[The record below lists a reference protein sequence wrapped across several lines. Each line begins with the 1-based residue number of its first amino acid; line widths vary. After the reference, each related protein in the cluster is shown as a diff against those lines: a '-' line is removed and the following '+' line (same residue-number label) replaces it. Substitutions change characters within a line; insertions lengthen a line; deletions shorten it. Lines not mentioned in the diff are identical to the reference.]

1 MLNDL
6 LYRVRALFRR
16 DKLEAELADELRFHF
31 EQQVEKYIRSG
42 LTHQDAVRQTRLV
55 FGGPDQVKEEC
66 RDARGVSCL
75 EMLVQDVRYG
85 LRILRKKP
93 GFTVIAVL
101 ALALGIGASTAVFS
115 AVNTMLLKP
124 LPYPNPERIVM
135 LWWKAPIL
143 LADAADQFP
152 WSKRDFARF
161 SRDTKSFESIGAF
174 KSDFFNLVGSG
185 EPSRLDGLRASAGFF
200 PAVGVFTALGRT
212 FAPEEN
218 QPGHEFE
225 VILSDELWHNKFG
238 GDAGIVGRVI
248 ALNGQPYTI
257 VGVMPRGF
265 EFPRAAEL
273 PLTISLPP
281 RIQLWVPLDI
291 PPDSSGPQEF
301 GVIGRLSPRVTAE
314 QATAE
319 LRVFGHRLETESP
332 DAKGWY
338 NPNVILLT
346 RQIVGDTKRPLLLLL
361 GAVGIVL
368 LIASSN
374 VASLLLTRT
383 LGRRQEFTLRGAL
396 GAGQGRLLRQLLT
409 ESLVLAGLGALAG
422 ILVAEMALGSVKIL
436 GPSNIPR
443 LGEVQLD
450 WRVFAFTFAITLI
463 AAILSGLMPA
473 IGTSRNSLV
482 ESLNEG
488 GRRTSGS
495 ATHSKIRNV
504 LLVAEVALALVLVVS
519 TGLLVRTFYHM
530 LAADPGFNPTRVL
543 TFQLALPNSKYT
555 DTDRMAE
562 LYQKVLRALEAVP
575 GVQSAGIVSEVPMGG
590 STDSTVIRVPDH
602 PRIDGKEHPYVNYSF
617 ASPGYFSA
625 LGTPLLRGRDFLDT
639 DTLASS
645 HVTII
650 NNAMAK
656 KYWPGQDPIGRQV
669 GVENPRWPTRT
680 VIGIVPDIKH
690 ASLREDPDPE
700 MYVPYTQNEIRIWP
714 SMQTM
719 QVALRSKIDPAALTA
734 SARGALRS
742 VDPDLP
748 VSNVA
753 TLEALVDNS
762 MAQSR
767 FSLFLLGSFGT
778 LALVLAMIGMYGVIS
793 YSVQQR
799 TREIGIRMAM
809 GATRHDVFRM
819 VLGLGAR
826 FAGLGITIGLPTAW
840 IVTRTMASFLYGVRP
855 TDPLT
860 FAVVCVLLM
869 SIALFASFLPAR
881 RATRVDPLVAL
892 RYE

>member
-16 DKLEAELADELRFHF
+16 EKVEAELADELRFHF
-31 EQQVEKYIRSG
+31 EQQVEKFVRSG
-42 LTHQDAVRQTRLV
+42 LTHQEAIRQTRLV
-55 FGGPDQVKEEC
+55 FGGTDQVKEEC
-66 RDARGVSCL
+66 RDARGVSFL
-75 EMLVQDVRYG
+75 EILLQDVRFG
-85 LRILRKKP
+85 LRILRKMP
-93 GFTVIAVL
+93 GFTVVAVL
-101 ALALGIGASTAVFS
+101 TLALGIGASTAVFS
-115 AVNTMLLKP
+115 AVNTILLKP

-152 WSKRDFARF
+152 WRKQDFARF
-161 SRDTKSFESIGAF
+161 SLAAKSFQSIGAF

-185 EPSRLDGLRASAGFF
+185 EPTRLDGLRASAGFF
-200 PAVGVFTALGRT
+200 PALGLVPALGRAFT
-212 FAPEEN
+212 PEED

-225 VILSDELWHNKFG
+225 VILSDELWRDRFG
-238 GDAGIVGRVI
+238 SDTGILGRAI
-248 ALNGQPYTI
+248 TLNGQSYTI

-265 EFPRAAEL
+265 AFPRAEEMPATL
-273 PLTISLPP
+273 SLPP
-281 RIQLWVPLDI
+281 RIQLWVPLDL
-291 PPDSSGPQEF
+291 PAASGGPNEF
-301 GVIGRLSPRVTAE
+301 AVVGRLNPGGTAE
-314 QATAE
+314 QATEE
-319 LRVFGHRLETESP
+319 LRIYGDRTASEFP
-332 DAKGWY
+332 DSKGWY
-338 NPNVILLT
+338 NPNVISLT
-346 RQIVGDTKRPLLLLL
+346 QQIVGDTRRPLLLLL

-383 LGRRQEFTLRGAL
+383 LGRKQEFTLRGAL
-396 GAGQGRLLRQLLT
+396 GAGHGRLMRQLLT
-409 ESLVLAGLGALAG
+409 ESLLLASLGGLAGMVLAEIALD
-422 ILVAEMALGSVKIL
+422 VVKIL
-436 GPSNIPR
+436 GPSNVPR
-443 LGEVQLD
+443 LQEVQLD
-450 WRVFAFTFAITLI
+450 PRVFVFTIGITFI
-463 AAILSGLMPA
+463 AAILFGWMPS
-473 IGTSRNSLV
+473 IGTSRESLV

-495 ATHSKIRNV
+495 ATHPKVRNA

-530 LAADPGFNPTRVL
+530 LAADPGFNPTHVL

-602 PRIDGKEHPYVNYSF
+602 PRVDGKEHPYVNYSF

-639 DTLASS
+639 DTLGSA
-645 HVTII
+645 HVTVI

-656 KYWPGQDPIGRQV
+656 KYWPGQDPIGREV

-680 VIGIVPDIKH
+680 VVGIVPDIKH
-690 ASLREDPDPE
+690 ASLREVPDPE

-719 QVALRSKIDPAALTA
+719 QVALRSKIEPAALTA
-734 SARGALRS
+734 SAREALRS

-748 VSNVA
+748 ISNVA

-767 FSLFLLGSFGT
+767 FSLFLLGSFGI

-793 YSVQQR
+793 YSVQQQ

-809 GATRHDVFRM
+809 GATRQDVLRM
-819 VLGLGAR
+819 VLGSGAR
-826 FAGLGITIGLPTAW
+826 LAALGITIGLPTAW
-840 IVTRTMASFLYGVRP
+840 IVTRTMESFLYGVRS

-860 FAVVCVLLM
+860 FAVVSVLLM
-869 SIALFASFLPAR
+869 SVALFACFLPAR